1 MDYMAGKKFS
11 GFLSAGASSQNVE
24 FSARIDEDGEVR
36 LDFGG
41 MVAGSQSFFIRELWK
56 SSIPDPFEFNLQG
69 IAADDTSLITD
80 SLNLTSVR
88 VERSEAGYML
98 KVKGFCN
105 EVKIKTS
112 GKKPV
117 GPVAKLLVRGFQT
130 SRPLAAHCSLGSVRF
145 FAPVSLKNLSSAN
158 AMSGR
163 LQIDGGPDVADVQA
177 WRMEVEK
184 LFDHVLNIMSF
195 ASGTALRAP
204 VFEFIYGGEVELVAL
219 SQVKQELPHLP
230 PFSRRDLAGIFGRA
244 VETHFNA
251 SFSAEKIHHAIG
263 WYCVSSP
270 YDEVNHV
277 TAMTVLESLISANL
291 SDEDKQV
298 QNKADFKKL
307 RKKISNVVKDH
318 FESFGN
324 DPKVRH
330 QLVAELNEKLSDLN
344 RSTLKQKLD
353 LLAAQLG
360 MNMDG
365 ISDAQ
370 IKGVKKA
377 RDRVVHRGFYESPSP
392 DELLEHMLVARE
404 LVTRLILT
412 VLGYEGAYR
421 TYIGGFKDQ
430 MFRGIPQADLSY

>member
-11 GFLSAGASSQNVE
+11 GFLSAGARSQNVE
-24 FSARIDEDGEVR
+24 FLARIDEDGEVR
-36 LDFGG
+36 LDFDG

-69 IAADDTSLITD
+69 IAADDTSFITD

-88 VERSEAGYML
+88 VERSEASYML
-98 KVKGFCN
+98 KVQGFCS
-105 EVKIKTS
+105 EVRIKTS
-112 GKKPV
+112 GKKPI
-117 GPVAKLLVRGFQT
+117 GPVAKLLVSGFQT
-130 SRPLAAHCSLGSVRF
+130 SAPLEAHCSLGAVRF

-158 AMSGR
+158 AMSGQ
-163 LQIDGGPDVADVQA
+163 LQIEGGPDVANVQA

-204 VFEFIYGGEVELVAL
+204 VFEFIDGGEVELVTL
-219 SQVKQELPHLP
+219 SQVKQEPPHLP
-230 PFSRRDLAGIFGRA
+230 PFSRRDLAAIFGRA

-251 SFSAEKIHHAIG
+251 PFAAEKIHHAIG

-270 YDEVNHV
+270 HDEVNLV

-291 SDEDKQV
+291 SDEDTQV
-298 QNKADFKKL
+298 QNKADFEKL
-307 RKKISNVVKDH
+307 RKKISTVAKDH
-318 FESFGN
+318 FENISN

-344 RSTLKQKLD
+344 RRTLKQKLD
-353 LLAAQLG
+353 MLAAQSG
-360 MNMDG
+360 MSMDG
-365 ISDAQ
+365 ISDEQ
-370 IKGVKKA
+370 IKGAKRA
-377 RDRVVHRGFYESPSP
+377 RDRVVHRGFYESPDP
-392 DELLEHMLVARE
+392 DELWEHMLVARE

-412 VLGYEGAYR
+412 VLEYEGTYR
-421 TYIGGFKDQ
+421 SYIGGFKDQ
-430 MFRGIPQADLSY
+430 MFRVIRQADLSY